1 MSNTVYL
8 IILSIGLKAA
18 KGDSLAQMFFSEFS
32 EIARNDFFIE
42 HIWATAFGLS
52 LVNSRKKSE
61 GTSLVNFL

>member
-1 MSNTVYL
+1 
-8 IILSIGLKAA
+8 
-18 KGDSLAQMFFSEFS
+18 MFFSEFS

-61 GTSLVNFL
+61 ETSLVNFL